1 MARISV
7 YMTGG
12 IAAYKAVS
20 VVRSLQK
27 AGHEVRVAMTDNSEN
42 FVGPATLAALTKWPV
57 LDDLFSPG
65 RQAEIAH
72 IDLMPIF
79 WLRWPRG
86 SGMMPFQPP
95 SWLCTARA

>member
-20 VVRSLQK
+20 VVRGLQK
-27 AGHEVRVAMTDNSEN
+27 AGHEVRVAMTANSER

-57 LDDLFSPG
+57 LDDLADRLS
-65 RQAEIAH
+65 
-72 IDLMPIF
+72 
-79 WLRWPRG
+79 LRFTDKNWNII
-86 SGMMPFQPP
+86 
-95 SWLCTARA
+95 LKVAKETLLLKHL

>member
-20 VVRSLQK
+20 VVRGLQK
-27 AGHEVRVAMTDNSEN
+27 AGHEVRVAMTAKSER

-57 LDDLFSPG
+57 LDDLFSPVSQVDMG
-65 RQAEIAH
+65 DFRLPAWTEQVV
-72 IDLMPIF
+72 
-79 WLRWPRG
+79 
-86 SGMMPFQPP
+86 
-95 SWLCTARA
+95 